1 MESEMTNCLAYLR
14 TSSQSNVDGDSET
27 RQLDAISHYA
37 KTNKL
42 NIVGSYWDKAV
53 SGEDDISERPQFSAM
68 LDHIEGNGVRMVVVE
83 GADRLAR
90 SVMAQELA
98 VMACQ
103 ERGIQIITSSG
114 QNLTESDDPA
124 KVAMR
129 QMASVFSQFEKSRL
143 VGKLAAARKRKREAD
158 GKCEGRKSLSETN
171 PTLLKRA
178 KALRRKD
185 RTSGKRRT
193 YYRIAKMLADEGFR
207 NSNGNPYDKNQI
219 KKLCEV

>member
-1 MESEMTNCLAYLR
+1 MTDCLAYLR

-27 RQLDAISHYA
+27 RQMEAIKRYA
-37 KTNKL
+37 KANKL
-42 NIVGSYWDKAV
+42 NVVGSYWDKAV
-53 SGEDDISERPQFSAM
+53 SGEDDISDRPQFSAM
-68 LDHIEGNGVRMVVVE
+68 LDRIESNGVRIVIVE

-143 VGKLAAARKRKREAD
+143 VA
-158 GKCEGRKSLSETN
+158 
-171 PTLLKRA
+171 
-178 KALRRKD
+178 
-185 RTSGKRRT
+185 
-193 YYRIAKMLADEGFR
+193 
-207 NSNGNPYDKNQI
+207 
-219 KKLCEV
+219 V